1 MVARLISARST
12 LGAKRQVF
20 MVSLGGFD
28 THDFL
33 ARDHGGFRDANN
45 AIIPGLVG
53 KVSEAI
59 GAFYD
64 ATVAMGIADKV
75 TTFTASDFGRTLAS
89 NGDGSDHGWGSH
101 HFVVGGAVN
110 GQSFFGT
117 APPVSVSDAKTGNAY
132 NPENQWHVGRGRL
145 LPTTSVDQFG
155 ATMAKWFGVA
165 ASEMTSV
172 FPNINNFAGAYS
184 SGYMGFMA

>member
-1 MVARLISARST
+1 M
-12 LGAKRQVF
+12 LGAQRQVF

-33 ARDHGGFRDANN
+33 ARDHGGFRDASS
-45 AIIPGLVG
+45 AIIPGLLG

-101 HFVVGGAVN
+101 HFVVGGAVK
-110 GQSFFGT
+110 GQAFYGV
-117 APPVSVSDAKTGNAY
+117 APPVSVSDTKTGNTY
-132 NPENQWHVGRGRL
+132 NPENQWHVGQGRL

-155 ATMAKWFGVA
+155 ATMAKWFGTA
-165 ASEMTSV
+165 SSEMGGV
-172 FPNINNFAGAYS
+172 FPNINNFGGSYS
-184 SGYMGFMA
+184 TGYMGFMA